1 MPPTTIHEPPAAD
14 SFTKLEEHQAQTPAT
29 FYNAKPVLHY
39 MKSGIRAAAP
49 RDQLSKLPVLG
60 RGANGESQTPTP
72 GSTEALDAAVSVQ
85 SVDVWINSEYD
96 ILDLLVCCWLC

>member
-1 MPPTTIHEPPAAD
+1 MPPTTIHEPPAAE
-14 SFTKLEEHQAQTPAT
+14 SFTNLEDHQAQTPAT

-39 MKSGIRAAAP
+39 TKLGIRALAS

-60 RGANGESQTPTP
+60 PGANGEPQPPTP

-85 SVDVWINSEYD
+85 SVGVWVNSEYAN
-96 ILDLLVCCWLC
+96 LSPLFCC